1 MKRKTIITLVQIAV
15 MAGIGLSSGL
25 FSHLYAQV
33 TIDRVELDGEPR
45 PGDTL
50 GLTLTGENLNVD
62 DTNIALFKKIVKISP
77 EIIEIKRI
85 ITVTDTT
92 IKFTIQIPSSFQP
105 GIHHI
110 QIGIVISPE
119 IAVFFDKDIVEFEE
133 TMDFDSVEVY
143 SSQSKTF
150 TIQNSGTDALI
161 IDSLKLKEPKLPGF
175 ELIDTIAIP
184 DTIAVGDS
192 KTFTIRF
199 KPASDTIYID
209 TLRIYSN
216 AANADTFTFQVKGE
230 GTPIPPDVTVP
241 PILKPEIAAFIDKD
255 IVKFEETIDFDA
267 VKVDSSLSKPFTI
280 QNTGRDALI
289 IDSLILKEQKLPG
302 FELIDTILIPDTIA
316 VGDSTTFTIRFK
328 PASDTIY
335 IDTLRIYS
343 NAANAGTFTFQVSG
357 TGVSPIISI
366 SKWWWL
372 LIIFLIITFLIDIIA
387 IIITNRD
394 RFEGVP
400 ARKKRS
406 KKERFPFPPIL
417 NFEPKRDD
425 SGSRDIKIAEENLIN
440 FALCLRKFEGDS
452 DSCKIEVKDKGP
464 LLHDLTLIEGI
475 GPRISA
481 LLQSKGISTFED
493 LAKTEVDRLKQILKD
508 AETLQSAQ
516 LHPPDTWPGQAGLA
530 AAKKWNK
537 LRQRQEELKG
547 GRKPEKGT

>member
-216 AANADTFTFQVKGE
+216 AANA
-230 GTPIPPDVTVP
+230 
-241 PILKPEIAAFIDKD
+241 
-255 IVKFEETIDFDA
+255 
-267 VKVDSSLSKPFTI
+267 
-280 QNTGRDALI
+280 
-289 IDSLILKEQKLPG
+289 
-302 FELIDTILIPDTIA
+302 
-316 VGDSTTFTIRFK
+316 
-328 PASDTIY
+328 
-335 IDTLRIYS
+335 
-343 NAANAGTFTFQVSG
+343 GTFTFQVSG

-406 KKERFPFPPIL
+406 KKERFPFLPIL
-417 NFEPKRDD
+417 KFEPERDD
-425 SGSRDIKIAEENLIN
+425 SGSRDIKIVEENLIN